1 MLKLITWST
10 QNARKI
16 SIMLAACQLDYEIE
30 WLNIEKDEQHQPSFK
45 ALNPNG
51 KIPVLIDT
59 DLVNEQGQVE
69 PIFES
74 AAILLYLAEKTGKF
88 LSEQP
93 AQKMNTIKWLFWQ
106 AANLGPVLGNFSHFA
121 GAAVKDAKHLNAYLA
136 KTRAP
141 KVDEY
146 AIQRFTQ
153 ESFRLLG
160 VLNQQLENKDFIA
173 GDVSIADFACY
184 PWLESAWFGL
194 QGINPELNNQFNNVS
209 EWMVRMKDV
218 TGVERGMKKLAWGVA
233 G

>member
-16 SIMLAACQLDYEIE
+16 SIMLAACQLDYEIS
-30 WLNIEKDEQHQPSFK
+30 WLNIEQNEQHQKGFK

-51 KIPVLIDT
+51 KIPVLMDSE
-59 DLVNEQGQVE
+59 LVNENGQVE

-74 AAILLYLAEKTGKF
+74 AAILLYLAEKSGRF
-88 LSEQP
+88 LESDPIQRI
-93 AQKMNTIKWLFWQ
+93 ATLKWLFWQ

-121 GAAVKDAKHLNAYLA
+121 AATVKDTEHLNTYLV

-146 AIQRFTQ
+146 AIQRFTK
-153 ESFRLLG
+153 ESFRLLE
-160 VLNQQLENKDFIA
+160 VLNQQLENKAFIV
-173 GDVSIADFACY
+173 GNLSIADFACY
-184 PWLESAWFGL
+184 PWLESAWLGL
-194 QGINPELNNQFNNVS
+194 QSINPNINSHYKNLGD
-209 EWMVRMKDV
+209 WMTRMKTV
-218 TGVERGMKKLAWGVA
+218 EGVEEGMKTLAWGRK